1 MRVRLSLF
9 LLVARNF
16 SIRLSIYPYN
26 YIYLLIGCYLITKC
40 LISHKSLISAV
51 TSHSLVNRLSFSIFS
66 SLIPVFI
73 FGCHL
78 ISHPNTLILSR
89 ASLLDGATARP
100 SLCWMK
106 VSFTKRVMDMSLSF
120 KLIYMCS

>member
-1 MRVRLSLF
+1 M
-9 LLVARNF
+9 
-16 SIRLSIYPYN
+16 
-26 YIYLLIGCYLITKC
+26 
-40 LISHKSLISAV
+40 
-51 TSHSLVNRLSFSIFS
+51 
-66 SLIPVFI
+66 FI

-89 ASLLDGATARP
+89 ASLSDGPTARP

-120 KLIYMCS
+120 KLIYTCAFKPALYTLSKVSVITVGILLSRGFGASVAKWLEHLPFT